1 MHIETQKLREVI
13 YSAQPLLR
21 RPFAL
26 FSDMLNDLLA
36 SRELAWRLFIR
47 DTSSE
52 YRQSLLGYLWIFLS
66 PFIAAAPWV
75 FLNSQ
80 GIINIAATEIP
91 YFLYV
96 MVGMMLWQV
105 FAESISM
112 PLSRVGDYKILLSK
126 ANFPREALIISGGY
140 QILFRAFSRLVCI
153 LIFTAFFSVSIPLSI
168 FLAPLGIFMLMLV
181 GTIIGLMILPLG
193 MLYKD
198 IEKVLPIATTLCF
211 FATPVVYPA
220 PTKWPAVLL
229 VRFNPISPILSAS
242 REIITAGIPEVI
254 LPFIIYSVIGIIL
267 LFGAWVVYRVS
278 MPHLVE
284 RMTA

>member
-1 MHIETQKLREVI
+1 MHTETRKFREVT
-13 YSAQPLLR
+13 YSAQPLLL

-26 FSDMLNDLLA
+26 FREMLNDLLA
-36 SRELAWRLFIR
+36 SRELAWRLFVR

-66 PFIAAAPWV
+66 PFIATVPWV

-80 GIINIAATEIP
+80 GIINIAVTEIP

-112 PLSRVGDYKILLSK
+112 PLGRVGDYKILLSK
-126 ANFPREALIISGGY
+126 ANFPRETLIISGGY
-140 QILFRAFSRLVCI
+140 QILFRASSRLACI
-153 LIFTAFFSVSIPLSI
+153 VIFAALFGASIPLSI
-168 FLAPLGIFMLMLV
+168 FLAPLGILMLLLV

-229 VRFNPISPILSAS
+229 VRLNPISPILSAS
-242 REIITAGIPEVI
+242 REVITTGVPMVI
-254 LPFIIYSVIGIIL
+254 LPFLIYSIISVIL